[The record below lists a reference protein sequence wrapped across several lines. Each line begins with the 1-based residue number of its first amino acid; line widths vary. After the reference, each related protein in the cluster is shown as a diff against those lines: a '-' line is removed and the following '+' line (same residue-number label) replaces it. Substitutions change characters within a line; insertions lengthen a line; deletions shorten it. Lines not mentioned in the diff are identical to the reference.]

1 MSKMTIVRTAL
12 ALPESDGLD
21 SVRSFLFKCFDGFRD
36 ADKKSWRRFW
46 KRFIDLEPGEI
57 AQVETT
63 IPRNYR
69 FHKKFFSLLNLG
81 FDAWEPP
88 RQRKTY
94 KGHPVQKNFEQFRE
108 DITIAAG
115 FYEQT
120 FDLKGRMK
128 LKAKSIAFAKMDD
141 AEFEKVYSAVADVLL
156 EQVLTTYAGRDE
168 LDEIVEKVMRFNV

>member
-1 MSKMTIVRTAL
+1 MSQITIMRTDK
-12 ALPESDGLD
+12 ALPEDMD
-21 SVRSFLFKCFDGFRD
+21 AAREFLFGALHGFSP
-36 ADKKSWRRFW
+36 ADEKTWRRSW
-46 KRFIDLEPGEI
+46 KRIVGMEPGEMLRI
-57 AQVETT
+57 EMV
-63 IPRNYR
+63 IPRNAK
-69 FHKKFFSLLNLG
+69 FHRKFFALLNLG

-88 RQRKTY
+88 RQRKTF
-94 KGHPVQKNFEQFRE
+94 KGVPVQKNFEQFRE

-120 FDLKGRMK
+120 FNLKGQMK